1 MSKKRQHQTKK
12 PVETAEAST
21 RVTAESFSSEA
32 NPLLQSGLI
41 AATSLFFARWWA
53 PVESAAAGDTALLVL
68 PWMLLLALAGW
79 LVSTGRFSRTFLEF
93 DLGDLGLGL
102 LGLGSLVGG
111 GSVWLMSGQLRAA
124 LNMTWEWL
132 GIVVAVFLLRRF
144 WGATRSSTPLAVL
157 LGIGLTL
164 SVQGI
169 YQHSVQLP
177 AQRAAVLPMVE
188 EYQETYAQLQS
199 TELSPAARERLQSAQ
214 QSQERRLFQNGI
226 PSEPRSLQM
235 FVERLNSSE
244 PFAQFALTNTLAG
257 VLLICLLLQL
267 SLGVRLFRAT
277 TASPRG
283 AQAFL
288 ALAVVAT
295 FYCLV
300 LTKSR
305 TAWVA
310 GFIGIVLLAL
320 QWPRNQ
326 NARRH
331 ILQAGAAA
339 VLLLAVGVGGGLLT
353 GALDI
358 EVITEANKSLSY
370 RVEYWTASLAMLQDH
385 WATGVGPGNFRQNYL
400 AYKLPYSSEEI
411 LDPHNL
417 WLDAWAGNGL
427 LGLIGLAILV
437 FVMLRRAWNQ
447 FLSPTAAEC
456 DVEQS
461 ADDSVKPAVI
471 ATALSGLWAML
482 FVSPEIAPLIEVVA
496 LLAFLGTIAAAG
508 FGKLLNRSKPAA
520 YAMTIAVL
528 AAIIHL
534 HGAGGFSMPGVIS
547 AVLLLGLGPRVF
559 DEKSDEISQPSK
571 RWAAPAAMGLA
582 FLLLMGGTSLVVRPE
597 LASWTATTRLANAN
611 SSRAVQ
617 IALNDWAEADSVN
630 PAPWMQLGQMYASLA
645 KETPGSERDAY
656 AKAAVTALE
665 KAAPLDPANHHVYQA
680 IAEVHAEQA
689 AAGKGDAWAE
699 AVRNQQLAVDR
710 YPGSAEL
717 QADLSAYLY
726 SAGKTDEAAK
736 VAAKALEIH
745 QLNEKAGHVDRLLDE
760 ETVGELKKRTNG
772 TETPNTSQSG
782 T

>member
-1 MSKKRQHQTKK
+1 MSKKPQQPAKK
-12 PVETAEAST
+12 RVDSAETST
-21 RVTAESFSSEA
+21 AATAESFSTEA
-32 NPLLQSGLI
+32 NLLLQSGLI
-41 AATSLFFARWWA
+41 VATSLFFARWWA

-68 PWMLLLALAGW
+68 PWMLLLALAAW
-79 LVSTGRFSRTFLEF
+79 LVSTGRFSKTFLEF
-93 DLGDLGLGL
+93 DLADLGLGL
-102 LGLGSLVGG
+102 IGLGALVGY
-111 GSVWLMSGQLRAA
+111 GSVWSMGGQLRAA

-144 WGATRSSTPLAVL
+144 WGATRSSAPLAVL

-177 AQRAAVLPMVE
+177 SQRAIVLPMVE

-214 QSQERRLFQNGI
+214 QSQERLLFQNGI
-226 PSEPRSLQM
+226 PAEPRSLQM

-257 VLLICLLLQL
+257 VLLVCLLLQL
-267 SLGVRLFRAT
+267 SLGFRLFRST

-283 AQAFL
+283 AQVYL
-288 ALAVVAT
+288 AVAVVAT

-310 GFIGIVLLAL
+310 GLIGIVLLAL

-326 NARRH
+326 TARRH

-339 VLLLAVGVGGGLLT
+339 VLLLVLGVGGGLLT
-353 GALDI
+353 GALDL

-427 LGLIGLAILV
+427 LGLLGLAIV
-437 FVMLRRAWNQ
+437 IFVMLRRAWIQ
-447 FLSPTAAEC
+447 FLCPAVAES
-456 DVEQS
+456 DLKHSVDE
-461 ADDSVKPAVI
+461 SVKPAVI

-482 FVSPEIAPLIEVVA
+482 FVSPEIAPLIEVVG

-508 FGKLLNRSKPAA
+508 FSKLLNQSTPAA
-520 YAMTIAVL
+520 YAMTIAAL

-534 HGAGGFSMPGVIS
+534 HGAGGFAMPGIIS
-547 AVLLLGLGPRVF
+547 AVLLLGLGPRCF
-559 DEKSDEISQPSK
+559 DKKSDEASQLLN
-571 RWAAPAAMGLA
+571 RWAAPAVMGLA
-582 FLLLMGGTSLVVRPE
+582 ILLLIGGTLLVVRPE

-611 SSRAVQ
+611 SSRAAQ

-630 PAPWMQLGQMYASLA
+630 PAPWMQLGQMYASMA
-645 KETPGSERDAY
+645 KESPVSERDAY
-656 AKAAVTALE
+656 AQAAIAALE

-680 IAEVHAEQA
+680 IAAVYTEQA
-689 AAGKGDAWAE
+689 TAGKAEAWTE
-699 AVRNQQLAVDR
+699 AVRNQQLAVDH

-717 QADLSAYLY
+717 QADLSAYLA
-726 SAGKTDEAAK
+726 SAGKTNDAAK

-760 ETVGELKKRTNG
+760 GTVGALKKRTNG
-772 TETPNTSQSG
+772 AETPNTSQSG

>member
-1 MSKKRQHQTKK
+1 MSKKSQQTAKK
-12 PVETAEAST
+12 RVDSAETST
-21 RVTAESFSSEA
+21 AATPERFAGETT
-32 NPLLQSGLI
+32 PLLQSGLI
-41 AATSLFFARWWA
+41 ATTSLFFARWWV

-79 LVSTGRFSRTFLEF
+79 LVSTGRFPKTFLKF
-93 DLGDLGLGL
+93 DLADLGLGL
-102 LGLGSLVGG
+102 IALGALVGC
-111 GSVWLMSGQLRAA
+111 GSVWSMGGQLRAA
-124 LNMTWEWL
+124 FNMTWEWL
-132 GIVVAVFLLRRF
+132 GIIVAVFLLRRF
-144 WGATRSSTPLAVL
+144 WGATRSSAPVAVL

-164 SVQGI
+164 SAQGI

-177 AQRAAVLPMVE
+177 SQRAVVLPMVE

-199 TELSPAARERLQSAQ
+199 TELSPAARERLLSAQ
-214 QSQERRLFQNGI
+214 QSQERLLFQNGI

-267 SLGVRLFRAT
+267 SLGIRLFRST
-277 TASPRG
+277 TASSRG
-283 AQAFL
+283 AQVFL
-288 ALAVVAT
+288 AVAVVAT

-310 GFIGIVLLAL
+310 GLMGIVLLAL
-320 QWPRNQ
+320 QRPRNQ

-331 ILQAGAAA
+331 ILQAGAVA
-339 VLLLAVGVGGGLLT
+339 VLLLVLGVGGGLLT
-353 GALDI
+353 GALDL

-427 LGLIGLAILV
+427 LGLLGLAIVV
-437 FVMLRRAWNQ
+437 FFMLRRAWNQ
-447 FLSPTAAEC
+447 FLSPAVAES
-456 DVEQS
+456 DFKQS
-461 ADDSVKPAVI
+461 VDQSVKPAVI

-508 FGKLLNRSKPAA
+508 FGKLLNQSRPAA
-520 YAMTIAVL
+520 YAMTVAAL

-534 HGAGGFSMPGVIS
+534 HGAGGFAMPGIIS

-559 DEKSDEISQPSK
+559 DEKSDEFSQPSK
-571 RWAAPAAMGLA
+571 SWAAPAAMGLA
-582 FLLLMGGTSLVVRPE
+582 ILLLIGGTSLVVRPE
-597 LASWTATTRLANAN
+597 LASWTATARLANAN
-611 SSRAVQ
+611 SSRAAQ

-630 PAPWMQLGQMYASLA
+630 PAPWMQLGQMYASMA
-645 KETPGSERDAY
+645 KETPGSDRDAY
-656 AKAAVTALE
+656 AQAAVTALK

-680 IAEVHAEQA
+680 IAAVYAEQA
-689 AAGKGDAWAE
+689 TAGKADAWTE

-717 QADLSAYLY
+717 QADLSAYLA
-726 SAGKTDEAAK
+726 SAGRTNDAAK
-736 VAAKALEIH
+736 VATKALEIH
-745 QLNEKAGHVDRLLDE
+745 ELNEKAGHVDRLLDG
-760 ETVGELKKRTNG
+760 ETVDALKKRTNG